1 MLLSVIC
8 VTVQNFVIMFKMLY
22 IMLAG
27 ILLGMALRGVG
38 RTVRLGR
45 SLSITVSILI
55 FVFGLSI
62 GSKPAVV
69 NNLGSLGKPA
79 LLITLAGV
87 LGSVFAALF
96 YDKLFGRKEGGQ

>member
-8 VTVQNFVIMFKMLY
+8 VTVQYFVIMFKMLF

-55 FVFGLSI
+55 FVFGL
-62 GSKPAVV
+62 V

-79 LLITLAGV
+79 VLITLAGV

>member
-1 MLLSVIC
+1 ML
-8 VTVQNFVIMFKMLY
+8 F

-69 NNLGSLGKPA
+69 NNLGSLGK
-79 LLITLAGV
+79 AGV